1 MKWIIEPSTAKNVV
15 EFIRYEN
22 DKGFYIVYAKRY
34 RWGQVFVKS
43 PNKPYYDYS
52 EDGTSFV
59 SCDNNLGHCYSSEIV
74 EFSKK
79 MHETAKRLLIDFID
93 QYSIGELEDMA
104 GWHLTKSEIR
114 IYGPLQI
121 NKV

>member
-1 MKWIIEPSTAKNVV
+1 MEWIIEPSTVKNVV
-15 EFIRYEN
+15 EFTRYEN
-22 DKGFYIVYAKRY
+22 DKGLYIVHATYY

-43 PNKPYYDYS
+43 ATKPYYEYS
-52 EDGTSFV
+52 EEGTKFV
-59 SCDNNLGHCYSSEIV
+59 SCDNNLDHCYASEIV

-79 MHETAKRLLIDFID
+79 MRENAKRLLIDFVEEHG
-93 QYSIGELEDMA
+93 IGELEDTA
-104 GWHLTKSEIR
+104 GWCLVDSEIR

>member
-1 MKWIIEPSTAKNVV
+1 MEWIVEPSTSKNVV

-22 DKGFYIVYAKRY
+22 DDGQYIVHATYY

-43 PNKPYYDYS
+43 DTKPSYDYS
-52 EDGTSFV
+52 EDGTLFEG
-59 SCDNNLGHCYSSEIV
+59 CDNNLDHCYSSEIV
-74 EFSKK
+74 EFSNKIRDNEK
-79 MHETAKRLLIDFID
+79 QFIIDFVEEHGI
-93 QYSIGELEDMA
+93 SELEDA
-104 GWHLTKSEIR
+104 EGWCLAESEIR